1 MNWPAAG
8 LGVLALLCL
17 LLGGALFGALKG
29 AKDFFDGRSELR
41 LRPIDPAHY
50 AEENAKLPSADKP
63 RLVIFGD
70 SRAHQ
75 TTVSGDTASAWQ
87 IVNRGV
93 SGESSVQASYRF
105 RNDVIDLRPRVVL
118 IVTGIND
125 AVAAA
130 NLPDM
135 ERAAVAN
142 LKANVSRFAQEAA
155 ASGAVAIVS
164 TIVRPTTPRLI
175 RRPFWSDRVYA
186 IVDEV
191 NAHIRGLAAD
201 NVLILDADA
210 LLVGDKTTLPWHL
223 ATDEVHLSK
232 EAHELLAARLD
243 EMLRPLRPGAAH

>member
-1 MNWPAAG
+1 MNWPAAA
-8 LGVLALLCL
+8 LVVLSLLCL
-17 LLGGALFGALKG
+17 LLAGSLTSAVMGARS
-29 AKDFFDGRSELR
+29 FFQDRSELR
-41 LRPIDPAHY
+41 LRPIDPGRFTEANR
-50 AEENAKLPSADKP
+50 ALQSSGKD
-63 RLVIFGD
+63 RIVIFGD

-75 TTVSGDTASAWQ
+75 TTVSGDTGSAWQ
-87 IVNRGV
+87 VVSRGV

-105 RNDVIDLRPRVVL
+105 QNDVIDLRPRVVL

-130 NLPDM
+130 NLPGM

-186 IVDEV
+186 IIDEV

-201 NVLILDADA
+201 NVLILDADE

-243 EMLRPLRPGAAH
+243 EILRPLRPGAAH